1 MVEMWELEWNSS
13 MMQHGVDMGTME
25 FIFAKGGTLK
35 DFNYVMLDTDD
46 DTWEPLIKAVAERE
60 NSHPDIIRKN
70 APNPFGVGSDYR
82 PAAMMQMQ
90 GVGSTDPYQVAVD
103 SKRQARKILGAQRV
117 AGADARLQN
126 LAPGERPRIR
136 DLAQTGQY
144 GAAAGQG
151 LKDAGKGLGM
161 AAGIGAYG
169 LGSALGMTQG
179 GREAYGKFGRGIA
192 DAGKAAGGYL
202 ARKFPGVKNRMA
214 EYMQRIKAAP
224 GAFKDYLTERRDLRE
239 GRDRREFLESGAS
252 RRQDYSNRMVPGSE
266 GYDQQMKNYDRGMV
280 QRYFPDGLPKYPED
294 HEKAGQ
300 TMTVDDALRSEIAN
314 IGTQQ
319 AGRRGFRGALR
330 DRMKP
335 PAAPVEEGVV
345 EEPLAGV
352 SDPMLDADATPPEEE
367 TKNPQFTFADVEPE
381 KEDEEFFEAN
391 NTVKD
396 DSGYHTTL
404 NEEAPPPTQAG
415 PPTPVEPDVAQVT
428 ELDPAT
434 AFGQSMA
441 ESVYKPGGSRRKAA
455 EIAQGL
461 YGRQGLT
468 YDDIIAATGK
478 KGLRTDLANAIANEM
493 GISRPQAAQVVQA
506 AQAGDSQAQEVVEEV
521 ANKNPQFTF
530 ADEKDEGDDDGGE
543 LLDLSEDKH
552 YASWDSLL
560 KGLNIR

>member
-70 APNPFGVGSDYR
+70 APNPFGVGADYR

-90 GVGSTDPYQVAVD
+90 GVGSTDPYQVAVN
-103 SKRQARKILGAQRV
+103 SKRQARKLLGAQRV

-151 LKDAGKGLGM
+151 LKDVGTGLAIAGG
-161 AAGIGAYG
+161 AGAYG

-179 GREAYGKFGRGIA
+179 GRDAYRKLGQGIASAGKGIA
-192 DAGKAAGGYL
+192 DAGAAAGGYL
-202 ARKFPGVKNRMA
+202 ARKFPGVKNRLGRF
-214 EYMQRIKAAP
+214 MQGIKAAP
-224 GAFKDYLTERRDLRE
+224 GAIKDYMGERRDLRE
-239 GRDRREFLESGAS
+239 GRARRELLESGAS

-266 GYDQQMKNYDRGMV
+266 GYDQQMKNYDKGFM
-280 QRYFPDGLPKYPED
+280 QRYFPDGLPNYPEG
-294 HEKAGQ
+294 HERAGQ
-300 TMTVDDALRSEIAN
+300 PMTVDDAMRSEISN
-314 IGTQQ
+314 IGTEQ
-319 AGRRGFRGALR
+319 AGRRGLRGAFR
-330 DRMKP
+330 DRMQP
-335 PAAPVEEGVV
+335 PAAPVEEEAV

-352 SDPMLDADATPPEEE
+352 SDPVLDADAPATE
-367 TKNPQFTFADVEPE
+367 TNPQFTFAPE
-381 KEDEEFFEAN
+381 KE
-391 NTVKD
+391 T
-396 DSGYHTTL
+396 
-404 NEEAPPPTQAG
+404 PPETQAG
-415 PPTPVEPDVAQVT
+415 PPTRVEPDVAEVT

-434 AFGQSMA
+434 AFGQNMA
-441 ESVYKPGGSRRKAA
+441 EGVYKPGGSRRKAA

-461 YGRQGLT
+461 YGRKGLT
-468 YDDIIAATGK
+468 YDDIIEATGK

-493 GISRPQAAQVVQA
+493 GISRPQAEQVVQA
-506 AQAGDSQAQEVVEEV
+506 AQAGNSEAQNVVEEV
-521 ANKNPQFTF
+521 GSNNPQFTF
-530 ADEKDEGDDDGGE
+530 APEEDDDDPAGGE
-543 LLDLSEDKH
+543 LMDLSEDKH
-552 YASWDSLL
+552 HASWDSLL

>member
-136 DLAQTGQY
+136 DLAQTGQK
-144 GAAAGQG
+144 GAAVGQG
-151 LKDAGKGLGM
+151 LKDVGTGLGM

-179 GREAYGKFGRGIA
+179 GREAYGKLGRGIASAGRGIA
-192 DAGKAAGGYL
+192 DAGRAAGGYL
-202 ARKFPGVKNRMA
+202 ARKFPGVKNRMGR
-214 EYMQRIKAAP
+214 YMQNIKAAP
-224 GAFKDYLTERRDLRE
+224 GALKDYMGERRDLRE
-239 GRDRREFLESGAS
+239 GRARRELLESGAS

-266 GYDQQMKNYDRGMV
+266 GYDQQMKDYDRGTM
-280 QRYFPDGLPKYPED
+280 QRYFPDGLPKYPEG

-300 TMTVDDALRSEIAN
+300 TMTVEDALRSEISD

-330 DRMKP
+330 DRMNP
-335 PAAPVEEGVV
+335 GVDVSVEGIDVD
-345 EEPLAGV
+345 EPLAGV
-352 SDPMLDADATPPEEE
+352 SDPVLDADATPPEEE
-367 TKNPQFTFADVEPE
+367 ETKTTPQFTFADKP
-381 KEDEEFFEAN
+381 A
-391 NTVKD
+391 
-396 DSGYHTTL
+396 
-404 NEEAPPPTQAG
+404 EEAPPETQAG
-415 PPTPVEPDVAQVT
+415 PPTPVEPEVAQVT
-428 ELDPAT
+428 EPEIDDPAV
-434 AFGQSMA
+434 AFGREMA
-441 ESVYKPGGSRRKAA
+441 GMAGYKAGGSQRKAA
-455 EIAQGL
+455 QIAQGM
-461 YGRQGLT
+461 YGKEGLT

-478 KGLRTDLANAIANEM
+478 AGYRRDLANAIAHSM
-493 GISRPQAAQVVQA
+493 GISQPQAEQVVQA
-506 AQAGDSQAQEVVEEV
+506 ADAGNSQAQEVVEEAV
-521 ANKNPQFTF
+521 NKNPQFTF
-530 ADEKDEGDDDGGE
+530 ADTKNDEDDEDPVGAGLME
-543 LLDLSEDKH
+543 LSEDKH
-552 YASWDSLL
+552 HASWDSLL

>member
-46 DTWEPLIKAVAERE
+46 DTWEPLIKAVAKRE

-117 AGADARLQN
+117 AGADARLQG

-144 GAAAGQG
+144 GAALGQG
-151 LKDAGKGLGM
+151 AKDVGTGLGM
-161 AAGIGAYG
+161 AAGAGAYA
-169 LGSALGMTQG
+169 LGSALGMTQA
-179 GREAYGKFGRGIA
+179 GRDAYGKFGRGAI

-202 ARKFPGVKNRMA
+202 ARKFPGVKNRMSQF
-214 EYMQRIKAAP
+214 MQGIKAAP
-224 GAFKDYLTERRDLRE
+224 GALKDYMGERRDLRE
-239 GRDRREFLESGAS
+239 GRARRELLESGAS

-266 GYDQQMKNYDRGMV
+266 GYEQEMKNYDRGMM
-280 QRYFPDGLPKYPED
+280 QRYFPDGLPKYPD
-294 HEKAGQ
+294 GHEKAGQ

-330 DRMKP
+330 DRMQP
-335 PAAPVEEGVV
+335 PIEAEEGVEAV

-352 SDPMLDADATPPEEE
+352 SDPMLDADATPKDDDDDSSWSFDAGEEE
-367 TKNPQFTFADVEPE
+367 
-381 KEDEEFFEAN
+381 
-391 NTVKD
+391 
-396 DSGYHTTL
+396 
-404 NEEAPPPTQAG
+404 EEAPSSVSFTSKPAEGTPPATQAG
-415 PPTPVEPDVAQVT
+415 PPAPVEPEVAQVT
-428 ELDPAT
+428 EPDPAI
-434 AFGQSMA
+434 AFGDEMA
-441 ESVYKPGGSRRKAA
+441 GMAGYKAGQKSSREAA
-455 EIAQGL
+455 KIARGL
-461 YGRQGLT
+461 YGKEGLS

-478 KGLRTDLANAIANEM
+478 AGYRTDLANAIAHTM
-493 GISRPQAAQVVQA
+493 GISQPQAEQVVQA
-506 AQAGDSQAQEVVEEV
+506 AQAGDSQAQEVVEEA
-521 ANKNPQFTF
+521 ANNSSISFESKP
-530 ADEKDEGDDDGGE
+530 DEEDGGE

-552 YASWDSLL
+552 HASWDSLL

>member
-70 APNPFGVGSDYR
+70 VPGVPANAAPGFFGVPDTYR
-82 PAAMMQMQ
+82 PAVQMQMNPLGDHQ
-90 GVGSTDPYQVAVD
+90 YTVAAQN
-103 SKRQARKILGAQRV
+103 KKQARELLAAQRV
-117 AGADARLQN
+117 AEADQRLYNAQQ
-126 LAPGERPRIR
+126 AGERPRIR
-136 DLAQTGQY
+136 DLAQTGQK
-144 GAAAGQG
+144 GAALGQG
-151 LKDAGKGLGM
+151 LKDVGTGLGM

-179 GREAYGKFGRGIA
+179 GREAYGKLGRGIASAGRGIA

-202 ARKFPGVKNRMA
+202 ARKFPGVKNRMGRF
-214 EYMQRIKAAP
+214 MQGIKAAP
-224 GAFKDYLTERRDLRE
+224 GALKDYMGERRDLRE
-239 GRDRREFLESGAS
+239 GRARRELLESGAS

-266 GYDQQMKNYDRGMV
+266 GYDQQMKDYDRGMM

-294 HEKAGQ
+294 HERAGQ
-300 TMTVDDALRSEIAN
+300 TMTVEDALRSEISD

-319 AGRRGFRGALR
+319 AGRKGLRGAFR
-330 DRMKP
+330 DRMQP
-335 PAAPVEEGVV
+335 PAAPVEEEEAV

-367 TKNPQFTFADVEPE
+367 TNPQFTFADKP
-381 KEDEEFFEAN
+381 A
-391 NTVKD
+391 
-396 DSGYHTTL
+396 
-404 NEEAPPPTQAG
+404 EEAPPETQAG
-415 PPTPVEPDVAQVT
+415 PPTPVTPDVAEVT
-428 ELDPAT
+428 EMDPADVF
-434 AFGQSMA
+434 ANRMA
-441 ESVYKPGGSRRKAA
+441 ESVYKPGGSRRKGAEAA
-455 EIAQGL
+455 RSL

-478 KGLRTDLANAIANEM
+478 KGLRTDLANAIADEM
-493 GISRPQAAQVVQA
+493 GISRPQAEQVVQA
-506 AQAGDSQAQEVVEEV
+506 AQAGDSQAQEVVEEA

-530 ADEKDEGDDDGGE
+530 ADTKKDEEDGGE

-552 YASWDSLL
+552 HASWDSLL